1 LCLLVL
7 TFSLSI
13 FPNHLLNNDESNSF
27 KDSIV
32 SYLKI
37 IKDKGVQLIAITI
50 PAGLWAGIIV
60 LIPAVFVYYSIAT
73 ADSFKTNF
81 YEESF
86 IC

>member
-1 LCLLVL
+1 M
-7 TFSLSI
+7 
-13 FPNHLLNNDESNSF
+13 ESEKVKTN
-27 KDSIV
+27 KHNRV
-32 SYLKI
+32 
-37 IKDKGVQLIAITI
+37 ITI